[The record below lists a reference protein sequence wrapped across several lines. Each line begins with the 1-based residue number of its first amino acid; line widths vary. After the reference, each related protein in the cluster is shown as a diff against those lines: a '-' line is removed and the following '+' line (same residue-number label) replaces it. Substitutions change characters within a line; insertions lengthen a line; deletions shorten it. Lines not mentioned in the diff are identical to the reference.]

1 VGARG
6 ESAAGGHEG
15 RPYRL
20 AIPAIVS
27 ALMLIVICGD
37 PRVDVVV
44 VARRPAIAESI
55 VLYNE
60 PPLILQANFGASDQR
75 TIGVSQIAQTIDERA
90 GGGRRE
96 A

>member
-1 VGARG
+1 
-6 ESAAGGHEG
+6 
-15 RPYRL
+15 L

-44 VARRPAIAESI
+44 VARCPAIAESI